1 MSKIKIDEKI
11 RQAGGDVLQEAYEQ
25 FVQEGIAHWHKERAK
40 REKREQKRK
49 EKEAEKSAE
58 SAGV

>member
-1 MSKIKIDEKI
+1 MNRIKIDEKVG
-11 RQAGGDVLQEAYEQ
+11 QVSGDVLQEAYER
-25 FVQEGIAHWHKERAK
+25 FVQEGIAHHHKELAK

-58 SAGV
+58 SAKN